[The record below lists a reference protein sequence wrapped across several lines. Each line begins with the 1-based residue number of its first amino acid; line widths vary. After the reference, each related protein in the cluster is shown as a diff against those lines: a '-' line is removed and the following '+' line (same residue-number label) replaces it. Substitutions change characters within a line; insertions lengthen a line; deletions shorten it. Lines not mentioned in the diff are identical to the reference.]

1 MRKLSATLM
10 IASLVWLVGLTVEA
24 NARPVVPGTGDG
36 WHTAIPGLPI
46 IPFGDDGGGSHE

>member
-10 IASLVWLVGLTVEA
+10 IASLVWLVGLTVGA
-24 NARPVVPGTGDG
+24 NPRSVLSGTGDG
-36 WHTAIPGLPI
+36 WHSAIPGLPI